1 MPALNLY
8 FLIILQIRGILNKLT
23 PEKFEKLIA
32 DIFDVGLDSTTILK
46 GVILL
51 VSSPMI
57 RIYFYF
63 FVNGPKSTFTNI
75 YLFCASF
82 FRYLKKL
89 SMNQNTRLCTHN
101 CANDSMKKHQISM
114 RKFPKRRVHLED
126 FCSTNAEMNLKTGKQ
141 NNCTY
146 NEYIFWLNTT

>member
-1 MPALNLY
+1 M
-8 FLIILQIRGILNKLT
+8 T

-51 VSSPMI
+51 VSSQMI
-57 RIYFYF
+57 YKYFYS
-63 FVNGPKSTFTNI
+63 FVNCLKSSSTNI
-75 YLFCASF
+75 YLILFACF

-89 SMNQNTRLCTHN
+89 SMNRNTRLCTHN

-141 NNCTY
+141 KYCTQ
-146 NEYIFWLNTT
+146 